1 MLEMEYNTVWI
12 HPTGLEAAALST
24 SWITNFSTPTYEFQ
38 RLTVLSKPSYSRIA
52 RFLMSLVFSLL
63 LSTYLVTWS
72 RYKLASHDKKKGKDA
87 PMLPYWVPFLGHGP
101 SFAWNAGHAVNAFAS
116 GSILECIE
124 QYADNGS
131 SQCTDYKPVSI
142 KLWKTQ
148 MYFITGAQNIRAIF
162 SNDRTTI
169 SAKEGPIHAL
179 KVLFPVPKQTIALY
193 EADDSGVGAQ
203 PRLWSTVHPDHR
215 VYHALYKIS
224 TETLSGS
231 SMQPIA
237 DRFMVKLFSLI
248 RESEIGQDWVAMSD
262 LSSFIKEPLF
272 QAAVESICGPHLFA
286 LNPNLAQDFWA
297 FDKEV
302 VPLCK
307 GYPRW
312 LSLGSSKAR
321 DKCVEAMRKWNRHAR
336 EHFKTEKPNSDA
348 EFESLLGT
356 RFVRARKEFYSKLEA
371 FTDDAIDVL
380 DLGAIWA

>member
-1 MLEMEYNTVWI
+1 MEYSTVWI

-52 RFLMSLVFSLL
+52 GFLMSLVFSLL

-72 RYKLASHDKKKGKDA
+72 RYKLASHDKKTGKVA

-101 SFAWNAGHAVNAFAS
+101 SFAWNAGHAVNAIAS

-142 KLWKTQ
+142 KLWETQ

-203 PRLWSTVHPDHR
+203 PQLGSTVHQIT
-215 VYHALYKIS
+215 VC
-224 TETLSGS
+224 T
-231 SMQPIA
+231 M
-237 DRFMVKLFSLI
+237 RF
-248 RESEIGQDWVAMSD
+248 
-262 LSSFIKEPLF
+262 
-272 QAAVESICGPHLFA
+272 
-286 LNPNLAQDFWA
+286 
-297 FDKEV
+297 
-302 VPLCK
+302 
-307 GYPRW
+307 
-312 LSLGSSKAR
+312 
-321 DKCVEAMRKWNRHAR
+321 
-336 EHFKTEKPNSDA
+336 
-348 EFESLLGT
+348 T
-356 RFVRARKEFYSKLEA
+356 RFRPKPSPARVCSPLP
-371 FTDDAIDVL
+371 IVS
-380 DLGAIWA
+380 W